1 MGSFQLTN
9 KVKATVLA
17 AVITFL
23 VTWLGLDLDK
33 QTETLINAL
42 VPVIVGYLW
51 VEDWDTFRPNRKI
64 LLAGITAIVVY
75 AAFRLGINVNKT
87 VENFINALLPVV
99 VAYLVPEPQ
108 GTGRSSQTRSRTR

>member
-1 MGSFQLTN
+1 MGNFRLTN

-17 AVITFL
+17 AAITFL
-23 VTWLGLDLDK
+23 ATWLGLDLDK

-64 LLAGITAIVVY
+64 LVAGITAIIVY
-75 AAFRLGINVNKT
+75 SAFRLGININRT
-87 VENFINALLPVV
+87 AENFINALVPVI
-99 VAYLVPEPQ
+99 VAFLVPDPQ
-108 GTGRSSQTRSRTR
+108 SSGSQAGPPRAR